1 MKRKISL
8 VILTAALAVAS
19 AIGFAACGDEQTKPC
34 AEHSWDGGRVTRA
47 ATCAAAGETT
57 FTCTVCG
64 EKRTEEIAKLTTHSW
79 DDGEVHQ
86 PDITAEGTI
95 TYTCTVCGE
104 TYSDT
109 VPAHTEHEWD
119 EGSQL
124 KAPTCAEKGSMKYE
138 CEICHTTK
146 TEDIPATGEHHFDT
160 FVETVTEPTCV
171 HEGSARYRCTTC
183 ENTAEKPVEATGKHE
198 LAWAFEGDEH
208 WQACSN
214 SGCSYATEK
223 TPHGESDWTQT
234 SRREPDCAN
243 DGRVDY
249 ECKCGATK
257 YETLSSTGE
266 HHFELKETTKE
277 ATCGEAGSGLY
288 ECSGCHN
295 TQTQEIPATGKHTFR
310 PKFTDTQHYTECSV
324 CHTETARED
333 HSLTYVVDKQATLFE
348 AGTRHRACPGCEY
361 RENDESYEQDNFV
374 SDYRKGIASENA
386 SGWEYGLTNYAWDT
400 PATEENGR
408 QQGNKANNES
418 FVFTKSTEFN
428 GDAWIV
434 KDGDAVR
441 SEIKAGWLNGSW
453 STLAYAVGAG
463 VENVSYTLAIGY
475 KYTPASSHA
484 NLYTA
489 ANVRIA
495 VLSQEG
501 ACKYSEFVRLDGHG
515 TNETREIAGLNAGD
529 KIFVFIEFAEE
540 KEKDDAGHDVNSSW
554 SNGDFICRILE
565 AQAGEQ

>member
-79 DDGEVHQ
+79 DEGEVHQ

-160 FVETVTEPTCV
+160 FVETVTKPTCV

-183 ENTAEKPVEATGKHE
+183 ENTAEKPVEATGKHA
-198 LAWAFEGDEH
+198 LAWAFEGNEH

-214 SGCSYATEK
+214 DGCSYATEK

-234 SRREPDCAN
+234 NRREPDCAN

-257 YETLSSTGE
+257 YETLTSTRE

-348 AGTRHRACPGCEY
+348 AGTRHRACPDCEY
-361 RENDESYEQDNFV
+361 RENDESYEPDGFV
-374 SDYRKGIASENA
+374 SDYRKGVNGSDAA
-386 SGWEYGLTNYAWDT
+386 WTFGRADVKWGDTSGNYVPMGGDSFEYIKG
-400 PATEENGR
+400 E
-408 QQGNKANNES
+408 K
-418 FVFTKSTEFN
+418 N
-428 GDAWIV
+428 GDAFV
-434 KDGDAVR
+434 AGGV
-441 SEIKAGWLNGSW
+441 EIKEGWIGGKWSVMEYTASQNADLTIALKFRHAADDSSPNVKAIVRVQVVGQDGTAKQYEFLSLNGSGD
-453 STLAYAVGAG
+453 GAG
-463 VENVSYTLAIGY
+463 DTRAL
-475 KYTPASSHA
+475 
-484 NLYTA
+484 
-489 ANVRIA
+489 
-495 VLSQEG
+495 
-501 ACKYSEFVRLDGHG
+501 
-515 TNETREIAGLNAGD
+515 NELEAGD
-529 KIFVFIEFAEE
+529 KIYVVIDFEDGWEQ
-540 KEKDDAGHDVNSSW
+540 GDVT
-554 SNGDFICRILE
+554 CRILE